1 MPVRILFVLVATF
14 WVLMNVLLWR
24 AEFGRGRETLS
35 ELSLNTVVDRIL
47 NAPDPSV
54 LQIRH
59 HGEPLGSLRWIPTV
73 EELSRPDSAT
83 GPGSPVEGMVDAA
96 GYNLDVDLSLVAG
109 ADAPHRRVRLLA
121 HVDLD
126 TNYVW
131 KNVSLRV
138 FRRPATWEI
147 SARAGDES
155 VIIRY
160 EEGPTRWEQTL
171 RPKDLERWQELL
183 GPYAS
188 LIPTAWM
195 GDLQALA
202 RSPGADTVRW
212 SAQNDWLRV
221 GRNRIRTYRVEAT
234 LLNQYTAVVH
244 LSRAG
249 EILFARL
256 PDGLQ
261 LANESL
267 PFDFRD

>member
-1 MPVRILFVLVATF
+1 MPARILFVLVATF

-35 ELSLNTVVDRIL
+35 ELSLTTVVDRIL

-59 HGEPLGSLRWIPTV
+59 QGQPVGSLRWIPTV

-83 GPGSPVEGMVDAA
+83 GPGSPEGMVDAA
-96 GYNLDVDLSLVAG
+96 GYNLDLDLSLVAS
-109 ADAPHRRVRLLA
+109 ADALQRRLRVLA

-131 KNVSLRV
+131 QNVSLRV
-138 FRRPATWEI
+138 FQRPATWEI
-147 SARAGDES
+147 SARAGDDA
-155 VIIRY
+155 VRIRY
-160 EEGPTRWEQTL
+160 EEGATRWEQSF
-171 RPKDLERWQELL
+171 RPKDLEQWQELL
-183 GPYAS
+183 GPYAK
-188 LIPTAWM
+188 LIPTTWM

-202 RSPGADTVRW
+202 RSPGPDTLRW
-212 SAQNDWLRV
+212 SAQSDWLRV

-234 LLNQYTAVVH
+234 LLKQYTAVIH

-249 EILFARL
+249 EILFARF

-267 PFDFRD
+267 PFGFRD